1 MKFLRHPEEVGG
13 QLISHLRSWQERLAQ
28 DF

>member
-1 MKFLRHPEEVGG
+1 MKFPRHAEEVGG
-13 QLISHLRSWQERLAQ
+13 QLISHLRSWQERLAE